1 MENKFNILIVDDT
14 EENIYSLRLLIQESF
29 DVNIFTALKA
39 SDAIE
44 ILVENSIDLILTDV
58 QMPEIDGFEFAQY
71 LKDIESTKNIPIIFI
86 TGIYDKDEYKSKGY
100 GIGGIE
106 YITKPID
113 NDLLTS
119 KLKIYIDIYDTLK
132 KSKENLNKTQEL
144 LIHNSKM
151 ASLGEMIG
159 LISHQLKQPLNILS
173 LCCDDVNLSYKFD
186 EIDDKYM
193 EEFSKNT
200 KNQINYMSN
209 TINGFLDFY
218 NPNKIKDD
226 FFINDAILKAKE
238 ILKSKID
245 KNTISFNLDIDE
257 NLKTFGVLT
266 ELSQVLVNIISNSID
281 AFEER
286 NIKNP
291 EIFIKLFVKED
302 KNILIIEDNAGGVE
316 NNNLEKLLDPY
327 YTNKE
332 NGTGIGLYMVKLII
346 KNSFNGDLKIAN
358 SDNGLKFIIFLWKK
372 LKWYFFN
379 TIPE

>member
-39 SDAIE
+39 QDAIE

-100 GIGGIE
+100 DIGGIE

-173 LCCDDVNLSYKFD
+173 LCCDDVNLSYKFNELND
-186 EIDDKYM
+186 GYM

-245 KNTISFNLDIDE
+245 KKAISFNLDIDE
-257 NLKTFGVLT
+257 NLKAFGVLT

-291 EIFIKLFVKED
+291 EIFIKLFNKED

-372 LKWYFFN
+372 LK
-379 TIPE
+379 